1 MMYNLSNGWIGR
13 HEWVNDHSKIK
24 TEWFYEDSIIA
35 EVENIEVFGNVASVY
50 RNVSAYVLDIKAQRG
65 GFHSIVEKQ
74 MGDTVNAKAMFF
86 KAYDISRTLASD
98 PEDFFI
104 LHKAEVLN

>member
-1 MMYNLSNGWIGR
+1 
-13 HEWVNDHSKIK
+13 
-24 TEWFYEDSIIA
+24 
-35 EVENIEVFGNVASVY
+35 
-50 RNVSAYVLDIKAQRG
+50 LDIKAQRG